1 MNLESLMTVMRFATN
16 RGRSHF
22 TLQSLPMKLSNQ
34 SIFTETID
42 EQIKDLNAMIP
53 KCFMKKFESDEESL
67 TEECDLFKPTVTDMG
82 ICPTFNSVP
91 LRKIMKP
98 SYFLESFY
106 KAYEEDFSPYD
117 FIKFGE
123 DFGQSLNF
131 YLASNPV
138 LPAPNLIKRAKPTNF
153 HVSIESV
160 KEFFGMKS
168 HSFTVKAGYK
178 TTLNIE
184 PMEIVASNDLKGIS
198 VSKRQCRFDDE
209 TEDLTMLNNYTQSGC
224 VFEHQMKEVFA
235 KCQCVPWFI
244 PTLETNYSICDV
256 YGNKC
261 YESVLKHSREL
272 KNCPPSC
279 NLVQFSKSLIL
290 EKIDH
295 EAVCEESTSWSDI
308 SNYRFGNKGLK
319 LLFKYLTVKEW
330 TANPNPNET
339 YDEDQARIRFCQYMA
354 KNHIAEVQVKFA
366 NKKYIRTKMG
376 VKVSFTD
383 RLREVLVSDF
393 T

>member
-1 MNLESLMTVMRFATN
+1 MTVMRFAAN
-16 RGRSHF
+16 RGKSYF
-22 TLQSLPMKLSNQ
+22 SMKSLPMKLFNQ
-34 SIFTETID
+34 SAYTASID
-42 EQIKDLNAMIP
+42 KQFPDHNAMIP
-53 KCFMKKFESDEESL
+53 KCFMKKYESDKESPSD
-67 TEECDLFKPTVTDMG
+67 ECELFQPTVTDMG
-82 ICPTFNSVP
+82 ICPTFNAIH
-91 LRKIMKP
+91 LWEILQP
-98 SYFLESFY
+98 SHFLNSFNEAY
-106 KAYEEDFSPYD
+106 KEDFASFMDTKYGEG
-117 FIKFGE
+117 FGK
-123 DFGQSLNF
+123 SLNVF
-131 YLASNPV
+131 LTRNPIFPEPNFKKGGK
-138 LPAPNLIKRAKPTNF
+138 PANF
-153 HVSIESV
+153 HVSITST

-168 HSFTVKAGYK
+168 QSLTVKAGYK
-178 TTLNIE
+178 TTISVE
-184 PMEIVASNDLKGIS
+184 PLEIVASTDLKGIP
-198 VSKRQCRFDDE
+198 VSKRKCRFDDE

-244 PTLETNYSICDV
+244 PTLKTNYSICDV

-319 LLFKYLTVKEW
+319 LLFKYLKVKEW
-330 TANPNPNET
+330 TENPHLNET

-383 RLREVLVSDF
+383 RLGVF
-393 T
+393 GK